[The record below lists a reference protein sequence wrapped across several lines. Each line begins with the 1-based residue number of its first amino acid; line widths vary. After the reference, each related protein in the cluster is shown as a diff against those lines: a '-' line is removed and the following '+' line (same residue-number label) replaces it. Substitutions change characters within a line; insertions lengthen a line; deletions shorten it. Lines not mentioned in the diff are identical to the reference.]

1 MCVFLISCVQHE
13 ICSEKKCK
21 DWVNQRKPTR
31 GIDQGRSIQE
41 FPLLKPW
48 LQAPPQVER
57 RQDYLG
63 PLGGG
68 LMLVSQNPMRLR
80 WKQLTLDVRLFR
92 GGRRDEGRKAK
103 KWEEGKM
110 RVWKV

>member
-1 MCVFLISCVQHE
+1 
-13 ICSEKKCK
+13 
-21 DWVNQRKPTR
+21 
-31 GIDQGRSIQE
+31 
-41 FPLLKPW
+41 
-48 LQAPPQVER
+48 
-57 RQDYLG
+57 
-63 PLGGG
+63 
-68 LMLVSQNPMRLR
+68 MLVSQNPMRLR